1 MKKFLLILIFI
12 LALYFL
18 MPFISDLMNYKIINR
33 YTYLDLKTIKQG
45 ENFKTAYFKIYYPK
59 KERRIINSKEAFYE
73 ISKFGASCDEA
84 EILDI
89 QKGRVYSKNNEL
101 LTEFDEEF
109 KPNKAYGPYSAFTNG
124 DVYYFAICDN
134 KQN

>member
-59 KERRIINSKEAFYE
+59 NERIIINSKEAFYE
-73 ISKFGASCDEA
+73 I
-84 EILDI
+84 
-89 QKGRVYSKNNEL
+89 EL

-134 KQN
+134 